1 MLLDTT
7 CLGKTVKQTK
17 LIFCTDS
24 FSFSYLFCLQDSEQ
38 SVSSTWLQIQSHWSL
53 NGDAPETSFLF
64 PIKHLI
70 VSAELEKLTWS
81 TWSGVGE
88 EEWKICY
95 FSHHIH
101 GISVLYPKKFTVD
114 IE

>member
-1 MLLDTT
+1 M
-7 CLGKTVKQTK
+7 VMP
-17 LIFCTDS
+17 
-24 FSFSYLFCLQDSEQ
+24 
-38 SVSSTWLQIQSHWSL
+38 
-53 NGDAPETSFLF
+53 PETSFLF

-70 VSAELEKLTWS
+70 VVSAELEKLTWS

-95 FSHHIH
+95 FFRHIH
-101 GISVLYPKKFTVD
+101 GISLPYPKKFTVD